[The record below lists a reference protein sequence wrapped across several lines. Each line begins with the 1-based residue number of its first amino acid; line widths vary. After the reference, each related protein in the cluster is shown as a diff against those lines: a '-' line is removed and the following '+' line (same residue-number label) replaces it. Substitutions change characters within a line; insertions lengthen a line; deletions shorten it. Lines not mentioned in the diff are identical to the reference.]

1 MSTESFENDTRPAVT
16 DSSGIQRTIASP
28 FFLGA
33 IGMIVALVAI
43 AAGVAF
49 LS

>member
-1 MSTESFENDTRPAVT
+1 MSIESFENDTRSTVT
-16 DSSGIQRTIASP
+16 DTAEMGRPSASP